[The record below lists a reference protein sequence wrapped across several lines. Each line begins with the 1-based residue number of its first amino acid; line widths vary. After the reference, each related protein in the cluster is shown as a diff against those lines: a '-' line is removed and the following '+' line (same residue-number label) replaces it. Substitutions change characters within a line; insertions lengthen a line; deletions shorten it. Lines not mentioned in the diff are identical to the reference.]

1 MPQRIQAARL
11 HASLESYRITEQ
23 RLDRTAAASPLPRT
37 ERDALALILAA
48 EATEQPMTPGTL
60 AATLG
65 FTTPAVSNL
74 LHRLQDAGLVLCEAD
89 PSDRRRKTVHTTPE
103 GRDAC
108 ETTTTV
114 PPVQEFLMQVP
125 PEQAEVISAFLD
137 ELSTV
142 IASQA
147 ERVPR

>member
-1 MPQRIQAARL
+1 MPQRLQAARL

-23 RLDRTAAASPLPRT
+23 RLDRTGASSPLPRT
-37 ERDALALILAA
+37 ERDALALIVAA
-48 EATEQPMTPGTL
+48 EKTEHPMTPGSL

-74 LHRLQDAGLVLCEAD
+74 LHRLQDAGLVVCEAD
-89 PSDRRRKTVHTTPE
+89 PADRRRKTVHTTEE
-103 GRDAC
+103 GRVAC
-108 ETTTTV
+108 DTTTTV

-125 PEQAEVISAFLD
+125 PEQAQVVAAFLD